1 MLPIC
6 AYRDKSI
13 SARPDKKRTART
25 APPTGGFR
33 SRTRPLVFHG
43 PGTRTTGTSGR
54 NATSTSAVT
63 AMPNAHFTSSPIT
76 SHPSARTCR
85 SAHMRPRSLPRI
97 SRSQHPPPLMARA
110 RSLYTPSTRAAA
122 ASLVL
127 QSASPDSSSQ
137 LVTDQIGG
145 GSAPRPPRC
154 SRRPRPTP
162 WATWTSPASTTSA
175 CAPRMCRS
183 APTASSSAAAAS
195 YRCSRAGSSPSG

>member
-1 MLPIC
+1 MCFP
-6 AYRDKSI
+6 
-13 SARPDKKRTART
+13 SARIAIKASQLART
-25 APPTGGFR
+25 KTDGPDGPSNGVSVSGAPP
-33 SRTRPLVFHG
+33 VFHG

-97 SRSQHPPPLMARA
+97 SRSQHFADGAGAL
-110 RSLYTPSTRAAA
+110 LYTPSTRAAA

-145 GSAPRPPRC
+145 LPQGRRGAREGRG
-154 SRRPRPTP
+154 RRPGLPGL
-162 WATWTSPASTTSA
+162 PASTTSA

>member
-25 APPTGGFR
+25 APPTGGV
-33 SRTRPLVFHG
+33 SVSDAPPSLPRPRHQDD
-43 PGTRTTGTSGR
+43 RHERQKRHEHERRDR
-54 NATSTSAVT
+54 NAQRPFHVFAH
-63 AMPNAHFTSSPIT
+63 HFTSF
-76 SHPSARTCR
+76 R
-85 SAHMRPRSLPRI
+85 SNLQKRPHAAKVATAYLAVAA
-97 SRSQHPPPLMARA
+97 PPPLMARA

-137 LVTDQIGG
+137 LVTDQIG

>member
-1 MLPIC
+1 MCFP
-6 AYRDKSI
+6 
-13 SARPDKKRTART
+13 SARIAIKASQLART
-25 APPTGGFR
+25 KNGRPGRPLQRGF
-33 SRTRPLVFHG
+33 SVSDAPLVFHG

-76 SHPSARTCR
+76 SHPSAQTCR

-97 SRSQHPPPLMARA
+97 SRSQHPPPLMAWA

-137 LVTDQIGG
+137 LVTDQIG

>member
-25 APPTGGFR
+25 APPTGGG
-33 SRTRPLVFHG
+33 SVSDAPPSLPRPRHQDD
-43 PGTRTTGTSGR
+43 RHERQKRHEHERRDR
-54 NATSTSAVT
+54 NAQRPFHVFAH
-63 AMPNAHFTSSPIT
+63 HFTSF
-76 SHPSARTCR
+76 R
-85 SAHMRPRSLPRI
+85 SNLQKRPHAAKVATAYLAVAA
-97 SRSQHPPPLMARA
+97 PPPLMARA

-145 GSAPRPPRC
+145 VCPKAAEVLEKAEADALGYLDFPCEHHVSLRTKNVQERTDRELKRR
-154 SRRPRPTP
+154 SRVIQVFP
-162 WATWTSPASTTSA
+162 
-175 CAPRMCRS
+175 
-183 APTASSSAAAAS
+183 
-195 YRCSRAGSSPSG
+195 SRK

>member
-1 MLPIC
+1 MCFP
-6 AYRDKSI
+6 
-13 SARPDKKRTART
+13 SARIAIKASQLART
-25 APPTGGFR
+25 KNGRPGRPLQRRGFR

-97 SRSQHPPPLMARA
+97 SRSQHPPADGA

-145 GSAPRPPRC
+145 SAPRPPRC

-175 CAPRMCRS
+175 CAPKMCRS